1 MSSLSAR
8 NATLNASKF
17 VAKITVLLADD
28 HTLVRQGLKALL
40 MTEEDMQV
48 VAEAE
53 NGQEAVALAKKMTP
67 DIVIMDLAMPMMNG
81 LNATRQILKAVPGTR
96 VLVLSSYSDDECVKQ
111 MMQAGATG
119 FLMKQTASSELAQ
132 AIRNVRRG
140 NQVLSPPIAQRMRN
154 QRHGA
159 FMEGADTQ
167 KSTALTAR
175 EVEVLKIIADGYSNK
190 EVAAMLEISIKTV
203 EKHRQQVMNKLNI
216 HDVAGLTRY
225 ALSRGMIDR
234 QVPAPAA

>member
-1 MSSLSAR
+1 M
-8 NATLNASKF
+8 
-17 VAKITVLLADD
+17 AKITVLLADD

-40 MTEEDMQV
+40 MSEEDMQV

-53 NGQEAVALAKKMTP
+53 NGQQAVALARKTTP
-67 DIVIMDLAMPMMNG
+67 DVVIMDLAMPMMNG
-81 LNATRQILKAVPGTR
+81 LNATRQIVKAVPSTR
-96 VLVLSSYSDDECVKQ
+96 VLVLSSYSDDDCVKQ

-132 AIRNVRRG
+132 AIRHVRRG
-140 NQVLSPPIAQRMRN
+140 NQVLSPAIAQRIRN

-159 FMEGADTQ
+159 FMEGADNQ

-190 EVAAMLEISIKTV
+190 EVAGMLEISIKTV

-225 ALSRGMIDR
+225 ALSRGLIDR
-234 QVPAPAA
+234 RVPAPAA